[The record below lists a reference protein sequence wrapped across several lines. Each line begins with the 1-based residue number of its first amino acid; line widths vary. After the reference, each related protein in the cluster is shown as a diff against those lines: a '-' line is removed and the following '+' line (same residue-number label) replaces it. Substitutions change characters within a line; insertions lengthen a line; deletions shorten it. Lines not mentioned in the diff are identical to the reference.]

1 MVETGAEVN
10 AVSEADTPL
19 PIPTDCTADV
29 ALEDPPKLVCKP
41 GSDVDFDPLRSS
53 LALALG
59 LALLVIEVE
68 VAVSKRPDV
77 SGLLEITD
85 AEAGAGAETLWLRLC
100 IWLADADKLTGALG
114 KKDVAVAF
122 GGAAALIDVAEAE
135 SEAESEIVGAPSVLP
150 NAADADAE
158 PTTLELLCVTEGEKP
173 EIVAAPGALAVNDS
187 LTVVNVACVAL
198 ALALALCRPVREPVL
213 ELDEPRDAL
222 ALAPDVVAVFVFV
235 FAVVAE
241 IEAVTDSAPLLLELV
256 PPASVV
262 VLSKLALAR
271 AAEDEDDLSGA
282 LVEVKAKV
290 VGVVVAVDEL
300 VVELAEIIALELGR
314 ASPCAVLARP
324 DSLEWSITDAEEK
337 EVAAVVRP
345 PAALELDISVP
356 DFVLVNDTVA
366 VAVAECTDILFRP
379 KRRYIQLI
387 SKRTEQGK

>member
-10 AVSEADTPL
+10 AVSEADKPL

-41 GSDVDFDPLRSS
+41 GSDADFDPVRSA

-77 SGLLEITD
+77 SDLLEITD
-85 AEAGAGAETLWLRLC
+85 AEAGAETLWLRLW

-114 KKDVAVAF
+114 TKDVAVAF
-122 GGAAALIDVAEAE
+122 GGAAALIVEAEAE
-135 SEAESEIVGAPSVLP
+135 SEAESEIVGAPPVLP
-150 NAADADAE
+150 NAADEDAE

-187 LTVVNVACVAL
+187 LTVVNVDFAL
-198 ALALALCRPVREPVL
+198 ALGLALCRPERELGL

-222 ALAPDVVAVFVFV
+222 ALAPDVVVVFVFV

-256 PPASVV
+256 APASVV

-282 LVEVKAKV
+282 LVEVKVKV

-314 ASPCAVLARP
+314 ASPRAVLARP

-366 VAVAECTDILFRP
+366 VAVAECTDVLFRP

-387 SKRTEQGK
+387 SKRTEEGK